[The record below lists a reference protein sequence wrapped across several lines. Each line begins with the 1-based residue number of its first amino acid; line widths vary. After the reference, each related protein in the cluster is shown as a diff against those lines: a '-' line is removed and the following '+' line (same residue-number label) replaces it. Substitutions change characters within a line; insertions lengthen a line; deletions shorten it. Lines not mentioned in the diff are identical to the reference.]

1 MKQPD
6 TAREEPQVMFPLPYK
21 PPLNWI
27 LYALFGLEI
36 ALLTGGLI
44 FGELNEEQTGRL
56 PRPLRMLLSALL
68 VVAAFLG
75 WQAGAK
81 ETAVQ
86 TFAALIFL
94 GTAAGFVG
102 DLIMARLVPV
112 PNRLILGMVAFGIGH
127 LFYVAAF
134 LHLARKSAFTGI
146 RMPIVVLAAVLGFC
160 CWAWY
165 AWVRKPGGSKAINV
179 GSLLYGLLFGVMAA
193 VAIALAIHDAHYISL
208 AAGALLFMASDLILG
223 NWVIRGH
230 FWKSVNDVIWVTYVS
245 GQLLIVYSVAAALN
259 VWPLI

>member
-1 MKQPD
+1 
-6 TAREEPQVMFPLPYK
+6 MFPLPYK

-75 WQAGAK
+75 WQAGARG
-81 ETAVQ
+81 TAAQ

-94 GTAAGFVG
+94 GMAAGFVG
-102 DLIMARLVPV
+102 DLIMARLIPV
-112 PNRLILGMVAFGIGH
+112 PNRLISGMVVFGIAH
-127 LFYVAAF
+127 LLYIAALLELMRQSTFTALWPPVATLLAF
-134 LHLARKSAFTGI
+134 
-146 RMPIVVLAAVLGFC
+146 LGFC
-160 CWAWY
+160 WWAWY
-165 AWVRKPGGSKAINV
+165 TQVRKPGGSRAINV
-179 GSLLYGLLFGVMAA
+179 GSLVYGLLVGVMAA
-193 VAIALAIHDAHYISL
+193 LAASLALHDARYVTL
-208 AAGALLFMASDLILG
+208 AAGGLLFLASDFVLG

-230 FWKSVNDVIWVTYVS
+230 VWKSVNDVIWLTYVS

-259 VWPLI
+259 VLR